1 MNDYQ
6 VYSRDWVSDLYRRG
20 KRSKYVFFWGHK
32 SNVRGDITKACSSQW
47 WPCRFTVKDEIFVSA
62 EHWMMAEKARLFK
75 ADDIRKKILSTKKPG
90 AAKALGR
97 QILDFDAEVWD
108 ENKYDIVVKGNF
120 HKFSQNPKLKQFLIG
135 TGKRVLVEASPV
147 DKIWGIGLAQDD
159 KHSSNP
165 LMWKGQNLLGF
176 ALMSTRDLLIQK

>member
-1 MNDYQ
+1 MCI
-6 VYSRDWVSDLYRRG
+6 RDR
-20 KRSKYVFFWGHK
+20 
-32 SNVRGDITKACSSQW
+32 
-47 WPCRFTVKDEIFVSA
+47 
-62 EHWMMAEKARLFK
+62 
-75 ADDIRKKILSTKKPG
+75 ILSTKKPG